1 MTEKPFAT
9 VLESMAR
16 ELDRLANLAGHI
28 DTAVGRVPISA
39 DLSGDTLAALQRV
52 DFLRQSLEC
61 LTIYVGNLSGQVNDT
76 IFVNPASA
84 AAALPLRDL
93 AHDLVGNAGSDSQAM
108 QTESHDTCFF

>member
-61 LTIYVGNLSGQVNDT
+61 LTVYVGNLAGQINDT
-76 IFVNPASA
+76 VVVSPAIA
-84 AAALPLRDL
+84 AATLPLRNLADDL
-93 AHDLVGNAGSDSQAM
+93 AGKSGPDNHAM
-108 QTESHDTCFF
+108 HVDGHDTCFF

>member
-9 VLESMAR
+9 VLENMAR
-16 ELDRLANLAGHI
+16 ELDRLASLAGDI

-39 DLSGDTLAALQRV
+39 DLNGETLSALQRV

-61 LTIYVGNLSGQVNDT
+61 LTLYVGNLAGQLHETVV
-76 IFVNPASA
+76 VNPENA

-93 AHDLVGNAGSDSQAM
+93 ACDLVGNARSDNLARHLD
-108 QTESHDTCFF
+108 SHDTCFF